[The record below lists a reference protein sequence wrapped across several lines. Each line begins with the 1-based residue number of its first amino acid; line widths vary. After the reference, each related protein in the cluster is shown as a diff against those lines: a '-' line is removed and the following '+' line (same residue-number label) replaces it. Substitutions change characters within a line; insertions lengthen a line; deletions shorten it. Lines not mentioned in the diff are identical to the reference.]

1 MKTVRIT
8 ELGMLL
14 ALALVF
20 SYFESLIPVFVAVP
34 GVKIGLANIVTI
46 LLLYRT
52 NWKNVMMF
60 MTVRVL
66 LAGFLFSGVSGIIY
80 SFAGGFCCIIIMSIL
95 KHFPHFSLVGVSI
108 TGAICHNLGQIIVA
122 VFVMENV
129 HILYYLL
136 VLCISGAISG
146 LLVGYLAFLLLK
158 RFKKMNS

>member
-80 SFAGGFCCIIIMSIL
+80 SLAGGFCCIIIMSIL

-108 TGAICHNLGQIIVA
+108 TGAIFHNIGQIIVA

-158 RFKKMNS
+158 RFNKMNS

>member
-1 MKTVRIT
+1 
-8 ELGMLL
+8 MLL

-80 SFAGGFCCIIIMSIL
+80 SLAGGFCCIIIMSIL

-158 RFKKMNS
+158 RFNKMNS